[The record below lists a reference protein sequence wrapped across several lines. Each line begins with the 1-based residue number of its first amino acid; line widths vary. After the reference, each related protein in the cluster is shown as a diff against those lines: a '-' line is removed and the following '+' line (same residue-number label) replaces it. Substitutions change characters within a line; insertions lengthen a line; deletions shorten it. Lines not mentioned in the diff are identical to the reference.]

1 MQAVLVDLAPARP
14 IPIVLVVVAL
24 ALAANLLQVA
34 LAATHPVQHK
44 ELLALAMAMLNN
56 ILEYQQC
63 HMVMAG
69 SVVVLLATVVLEQ
82 VMAAGV
88 AGVAVN
94 LELPVLVVAVLA
106 HQVLFLCCIHKDWPC
121 QILPFLRR

>member
-1 MQAVLVDLAPARP
+1 VLA
-14 IPIVLVVVAL
+14 VVVL
-24 ALAANLLQVA
+24 AQAANLLQVA

-63 HMVMAG
+63 RTVMAG
-69 SVVVLLATVVLEQ
+69 SVAVLPETVVLEQ
-82 VMAAGV
+82 VMAAVV

-94 LELPVLVVAVLA
+94 LELLVLVVAVLA
-106 HQVLFLCCIHKDWPC
+106 HRVLFLCCIHKDWPC
-121 QILPFLRR
+121 QILLLLSG